1 MRHQRGCTEG
11 YAQGLGFE
19 HLPPNPTTCPVLLTV
34 PTGFWEAHRMARW
47 LDRGSPSLHL
57 ADVGTAALDLAEFVS
72 AELREGQA
80 AYAERKRK
88 TMERLSAL
96 TEGLRMGGKGHG

>member
-1 MRHQRGCTEG
+1 MRHARGCTEG

-19 HLPPNPTTCPVLLTV
+19 ALPPNPTTCPVLLNV

-47 LDRGSPSLHL
+47 LDRGSPSIALS
-57 ADVGTAALDLAEFVS
+57 DVGHAALDLAEFVS
-72 AELREGQA
+72 AELREGVT
-80 AYAERKRK
+80 AYEERKRK

-96 TEGLRMGGKGHG
+96 TSNLRLGG